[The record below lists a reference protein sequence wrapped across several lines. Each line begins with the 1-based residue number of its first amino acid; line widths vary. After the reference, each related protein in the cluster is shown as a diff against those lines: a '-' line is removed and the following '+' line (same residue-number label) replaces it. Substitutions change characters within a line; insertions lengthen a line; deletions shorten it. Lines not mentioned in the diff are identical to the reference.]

1 MVRSIASTYLLDQSG
16 RCSPGDHH
24 YLGPVVRHRISW
36 PRSMANPR
44 KSAHEERFEEMNTQS
59 WLRKLAIATSLA
71 GLAIGF
77 LLLGLLILIPSN
89 QNNQDA
95 PIASG
100 VVGILLGTAFLM
112 LACSYWRHEALK
124 LRRGGVER
132 FIKQPNVAPPVGSIA
147 GPSLGPP
154 QRREPAIAL
163 PADLD
168 SQLENS

>member
-1 MVRSIASTYLLDQSG
+1 MLAWRPRL
-16 RCSPGDHH
+16 
-24 YLGPVVRHRISW
+24 LGPCRPTSCQLGLAQWPTPEKHKERI
-36 PRSMANPR
+36 
-44 KSAHEERFEEMNTQS
+44 EEMNTQS
-59 WLRKLAIATSLA
+59 WLRRITIATSLV
-71 GLAIGF
+71 GLAVGF

-89 QNNQDA
+89 QNNEDT

-124 LRRGGVER
+124 MRRGGEER
-132 FIKQPNVAPPVGSIA
+132 FIKQPNVAPPTGRIA
-147 GPSLGPP
+147 GPP
-154 QRREPAIAL
+154 QRREAAIPL

>member
-1 MVRSIASTYLLDQSG
+1 LLRHTYWIN
-16 RCSPGDHH
+16 PGDAG
-24 YLGPVVRHRISW
+24 LATTTTWALSSDIVPVGLAQW
-36 PRSMANPR
+36 PAPG
-44 KSAHEERFEEMNTQS
+44 SAQKERFEEMNTQR
-59 WLRKLAIATSLA
+59 WLRKIAIATSLV

-89 QNNQDA
+89 QNNEDT

-100 VVGILLGTAFLM
+100 VVGILLGTAFLL

-124 LRRGGVER
+124 LRRGGVKR
-132 FIKQPNVAPPVGSIA
+132 FIEQPNVAPPIGSIT
-147 GPSLGPP
+147 GPP
-154 QRREPAIAL
+154 QRREATIAM